1 MGFRL
6 FFVRLTTSLSL
17 DAPFGTC
24 VLPVRT
30 LVRHLDIA
38 ILNNLSPYPSTVFVV
53 FLCFLFIRRNS
64 SLHCGAVYC
73 NRSCLWVC
81 DSGRMDGWAGGR
93 CPNLTT
99 ASVRLLASSVCVSLS
114 AFFIFS
120 DVSLT
125 SYHFLDFSPTKQILQ
140 LSSIFSLTSRKL
152 EL

>member
-81 DSGRMDGWAGGR
+81 NSGRAGGR
-93 CPNLTT
+93 RLNLTT
-99 ASVRLLASSVCVSLS
+99 ASARSVCVSLR
-114 AFFIFS
+114 A
-120 DVSLT
+120 
-125 SYHFLDFSPTKQILQ
+125 
-140 LSSIFSLTSRKL
+140 FSLHLQSYFSSSFRKAYCVAICQIVTMINCYRPTQWTYWR
-152 EL
+152 